1 MDRQFRILVVD
12 DEPHGQQLLEAILLE
27 ENYELL
33 FAENGPKAI
42 KQVTELLPDI
52 VLLDVMMPEMNGFE
66 VCQMIRSNADT
77 SKIPIILITALD
89 DRDMEKKG
97 FEAGANDYIS
107 KPYDRNE
114 VLIKINSLLG

>member
-1 MDRQFRILVVD
+1 M
-12 DEPHGQQLLEAILLE
+12 
-27 ENYELL
+27 
-33 FAENGPKAI
+33 GPKQLN
-42 KQVTELLPDI
+42 KLPNCCLI
-52 VLLDVMMPEMNGFE
+52 VLLDVMMPERNGFE